1 MMNLLVLM
9 MMSPIQCEGSENASK
24 KRKQGHSD
32 SLPSMSP
39 IQCEGSKN
47 ASKKRKHGHS
57 NSLPSV
63 KITGSKPFAKGAF
76 GTVYKALQAN
86 GDKVDKVVVKISRVE
101 ESDTDT
107 LGIIRNEIH
116 ALAHLDHPNT
126 LSSNHL
132 CYFHQE
138 RTTIHV
144 YTVLPRMQTDLR
156 LLLRNS
162 YLELWDLDEVKSCIE
177 QIFAGMNYMHSRGI
191 VHRDIKPPNILCSCI
206 EGKWTF
212 KVADFGMI
220 STLQDCDDNW
230 VCTLWYRAPELL
242 VDRSLNQ
249 VHQYG
254 VSMDLWSAGCVFA
267 EVIQKLTG
275 ASVPLFRGKDDP
287 DQLATIFNVRGP
299 PSYDEKITLDWNCQP
314 VNDAIDNARR
324 KYTIPRLESILNAN
338 LDISAPV
345 RNLLDL
351 DPEKRK
357 QSFDAQHTESTEPA
371 IYLQPV
377 ELGNICTPIES
388 QLKLPE

>member
-1 MMNLLVLM
+1 MNFMVLM
-9 MMSPIQCEGSENASK
+9 MMSPIQYEEKLSEHAPK
-24 KRKQGHSD
+24 KRKRVHSD
-32 SLPSMSP
+32 
-39 IQCEGSKN
+39 
-47 ASKKRKHGHS
+47 
-57 NSLPSV
+57 SLPSV
-63 KITGSKPFAKGAF
+63 KITGAKPFAKGAF
-76 GTVYKALQAN
+76 GTVYKALQTN
-86 GDKVDKVVVKISRVE
+86 GDKVVVKISRVE

-144 YTVLPRMQTDLR
+144 YIVLPRMQMDLR
-156 LLLRNS
+156 ILLRNL

-177 QIFAGMNYMHSRGI
+177 QIFAGMIYIHSRGI
-191 VHRDIKPPNILCSCI
+191 VHRDITPANILCSCI
-206 EGKWTF
+206 RGKWTF

-220 STLQDCDDNW
+220 STLKDCDDNR

-242 VDRSLNQ
+242 VDRSLNR

-254 VSMDLWSAGCVFA
+254 VGMDLWSAGCVFA

-275 ASVPLFRGKDDP
+275 PSVPLFQGKDDP

-314 VNDAIDNARR
+314 VNDAIDNASR
-324 KYTIPRLESILNAN
+324 KCTIIRLESILNAN

-351 DPEKRK
+351 DPETRK
-357 QSFDAQHTESTEPA
+357 QSFDVQHTESTEPA
-371 IYLQPV
+371 IDLQPV

-388 QLKLPE
+388 QLKMPK